1 MQSKKEASRQ
11 REEVKVCLRQ
21 CTTCRYPGNQAEEC
35 RQWQLVPLVRLPY
48 RVSQVWHALMS
59 ANACNC
65 SDAISF
71 SSVRCQ
77 LSAICCLLPRQSIS
91 LHCPSVRLSALLSVP
106 CPSVSPSIPWYTS
119 VLAISWSPPLL
130 DCLPHLPAL
139 VALADLLS

>member
-59 ANACNC
+59 ANAFNCCN
-65 SDAISF
+65 AISF

-91 LHCPSVRLSALLSVP
+91 LHCPSDLLSVP
-106 CPSVSPSIPWYTS
+106 CPCLARPSVHQSLGIHQCWQFHGR
-119 VLAISWSPPLL
+119 LHCCN
-130 DCLPHLPAL
+130 CLPHLPAL

>member
-59 ANACNC
+59 ASAFNCCN
-65 SDAISF
+65 AISF